1 LEGALELEVGA
12 PRADMRWMHARHS
25 QALHSCYAAAR
36 EPLNMRAAMWLVAA
50 VLALAAS
57 TAGAMEFDLVD
68 RCAPAAPS
76 SQRFQIDTQF

>member
-1 LEGALELEVGA
+1 
-12 PRADMRWMHARHS
+12 
-25 QALHSCYAAAR
+25 
-36 EPLNMRAAMWLVAA
+36 MRAAMWLVAA